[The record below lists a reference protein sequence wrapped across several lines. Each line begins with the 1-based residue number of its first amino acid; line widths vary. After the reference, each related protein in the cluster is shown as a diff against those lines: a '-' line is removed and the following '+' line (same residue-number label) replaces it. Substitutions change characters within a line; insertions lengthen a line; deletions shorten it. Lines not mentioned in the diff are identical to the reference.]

1 MGEEEGSKISAGENI
16 LVIKT
21 PKGLYVRTKS
31 GRIYAVNS
39 GNKFNS
45 SSSRAWQ
52 SEQFSMPYTHQSSP
66 SVYAADSPRP
76 MLDPWGSSNSGV
88 DMYNNMPYNNMP
100 GISSMLNGEPY
111 SARYQSRF
119 SSAQRELPGSIPS
132 FDAFSDVSNIDP
144 MSFLNITTSDNGNF
158 AWNSSVAC
166 HSMGSVI
173 PDEVGSNMNPPLSW
187 MPQHLR
193 QDRSEYGVKHRML
206 QSSCSCTDLPSDLM
220 CIDASSVTDCNATS
234 DSTLP
239 ALTVRD
245 MQNDSD
251 SMNSLT
257 FDDYDNLHYNR
268 SSGMDRVLSDR
279 QSPVYSTHSNVTV
292 TPASLFS
299 STATTTGAL
308 DVGDVSDRS
317 ADWSELSAVMNDVD

>member
-1 MGEEEGSKISAGENI
+1 MGEEEDNKISAGENI

-45 SSSRAWQ
+45 SASHAWQ
-52 SEQFSMPYTHQSSP
+52 SEQFSMPYAHQASP
-66 SVYAADSPRP
+66 SAYAVDSPRT

-88 DMYNNMPYNNMP
+88 DMYNNMPYSNMS

-111 SARYQSRF
+111 NARYNSRF
-119 SSAQRELPGSIPS
+119 TSAHSELPSSIPS
-132 FDAFSDVSNIDP
+132 FDTFSDVGNIDP

-158 AWNSSVAC
+158 PWNSSVAH
-166 HSMGSVI
+166 HSMRGVI
-173 PDEVGSNMNPPLSW
+173 PDEVGSLMNPPLSW

-193 QDRSEYGVKHRML
+193 RDSSEFRVKHRIQ
-206 QSSCSCTDLPSDLM
+206 QSSSCTDLPSDLL
-220 CIDASSVTDCNATS
+220 CIDASSVTDCNDTL
-234 DSTLP
+234 DSALP

-245 MQNDSD
+245 VQNDSD

-257 FDDYDNLHYNR
+257 FDDYDNFGYNC
-268 SSGMDRVLSDR
+268 SSGMDRVLSDH
-279 QSPVYSTHSNVTV
+279 QSPVYNTHSNVAV

-308 DVGDVSDRS
+308 DVGAT
-317 ADWSELSAVMNDVD
+317 ADWSELSLQ